1 MKKTIKVMMLGLR
14 GNLKYVF
21 SYVIIVLS
29 ITCISIGS
37 TMIQK
42 EIINTAERDLVTGVL
57 SKRFVVG
64 CIVFSIMLFLV
75 NASKFLHTYVHN
87 LVQQNIEIK
96 LKKCLMFSSYKTP
109 HDEFYKTD
117 FQKKYSFVCKNM
129 QNISRYILSV
139 LNTVF
144 NHGVSIVTISVIFL
158 LYVPELFVYMIAI
171 AVIYAVT
178 YIYTSKKK
186 YNMSKEQIGYQR
198 EADYYSDVLMKKEH
212 AKEIRL
218 YGVQHAFVDMWK
230 SIYQKLFRERYKLA
244 NKNNRLTMLTEY
256 VSFFCQAGVM
266 FLLVY
271 KCYIRAIN
279 LGEFVLLF
287 GLLEKCK
294 VNILFVVNNIIAGT
308 YEVSLYMN
316 DYADFVFP
324 ISKEADKQ
332 IQECRIGE
340 ETRFFGEFQH
350 MSIENISYKY
360 PNGDKEAVHEVSFNI
375 NKGEIVCILGYNG
388 SGKTTLVKLLSGILT
403 PQNGLLKIN
412 DVDCSL
418 CKKEDLFQYYGIAFQ
433 DFPRYSLSVHDTVG
447 IGKIERLNNEQEI
460 IDAYNRTGLNHVI
473 ENKSLS
479 YEVILGKEYDAEG
492 IDLSGGEWQQ
502 VILTQAH
509 MGKPDILVF
518 DEPTASL
525 DPIEEMKILEN
536 LRLQIE
542 DRTAILISHRI
553 GFARIAD
560 RIVVLDDGRLVEQGS
575 HDELLSRKGIYYK
588 MFTTLQELYV

>member
-1 MKKTIKVMMLGLR
+1 MKKTVKVMALGLK
-14 GNLKYVF
+14 GNLRFVL
-21 SYVIIVLS
+21 SYVITVLL
-29 ITCISIGS
+29 ITCISIGA

-42 EIINTAERDLVTGVL
+42 EIINTAGDDLVAGTL
-57 SKRFVVG
+57 SKRFISE

-129 QNISRYILSV
+129 QNISRYILSI

-144 NHGVSIVTISVIFL
+144 NHGVSLVAISIIFL
-158 LYVPELFVYMIAI
+158 SYVPALFFYMVAIAI
-171 AVIYAVT
+171 TYAVT

-186 YNMSKEQIGYQR
+186 YNMSKEQISYQR

-218 YGVQHAFVDMWK
+218 YGVQRRFIDMWRK
-230 SIYQKLFRERYKLA
+230 IYQNLFRERYKLA
-244 NKNNRLTMLTEY
+244 NKNNRLTMLTEF

-271 KCYIRAIN
+271 KCFSGDIN

-287 GLLEKCK
+287 GLLEKSK
-294 VNILFVVNNIIAGT
+294 INILFVVNNIIAGT

-316 DYADFVFP
+316 DYADFVLP
-324 ISKEADKQ
+324 LSKEDSKQ
-332 IQECRIGE
+332 IQECCAGK
-340 ETRFFGEFQH
+340 ETKVFGEFH
-350 MSIENISYKY
+350 KMSIENVSYKY
-360 PNGDKEAVHEVSFNI
+360 PNGEKEAVQDVSFKI

-388 SGKTTLVKLLSGILT
+388 SGKTTLVKMLSGILS
-403 PQNGLLKIN
+403 PNNGEVKIN
-412 DVDCSL
+412 DMDCSSFQ
-418 CKKEDLFQYYGIAFQ
+418 KQDIYQYYGIAFQ
-433 DFPRYSLSVHDTVG
+433 DFPRYSLSIRDTVG
-447 IGKIERLNNEQEI
+447 IGKIERMNDEKEI
-460 IDAYNRTGLNHVI
+460 IDAYERTGLDRLI
-473 ENKSLS
+473 EKKFSS
-479 YEVILGKEYDAEG
+479 DEVILGKEYDAEG
-492 IDLSGGEWQQ
+492 VDLSGGEWQQ
-502 VILTQAH
+502 VILAQAH
-509 MGKPDILVF
+509 MGNPDILIF

-536 LRLQIE
+536 LRMQIE
-542 DRTAILISHRI
+542 DRTAVLISHRI

-560 RIVVLDDGRLVEQGS
+560 RIVVMDGGRLVEQGS
-575 HDELLSRKGIYYK
+575 HDELLCQKGVYYK

>member
-1 MKKTIKVMMLGLR
+1 MKKTIKVMALGLK
-14 GNLKYVF
+14 GNWRYIF
-21 SYVIIVLS
+21 SYVIMVFL

-42 EIINTAERDLVTGVL
+42 EIINTAERDIATGVM
-57 SKRFVVG
+57 SRSFATKCMF
-64 CIVFSIMLFLV
+64 FSVMLFLV

-87 LVQQNIEIK
+87 LVQQNIEMK
-96 LKKCLMFSSYKTP
+96 LKKCLMFSSYRTP
-109 HDEFYKTD
+109 HDEYYKTD

-129 QNISRYILSV
+129 QNISRYILSI

-144 NHGVSIVTISVIFL
+144 NHGVSIVAISVIFL
-158 LYVPELFVYMIAI
+158 LYVPELFVYMVAIAI
-171 AVIYAVT
+171 IYALT

-198 EADYYSDVLMKKEH
+198 EADYYSDVLMKKEY

-218 YGVQHAFVDMWK
+218 YGVQHTFIDMWRN
-230 SIYQKLFRERYKLA
+230 IYQNLFCERYKLA
-244 NKNNRLTMLTEY
+244 NKNNRLTMLTELI
-256 VSFFCQAGVM
+256 SFFCQAGVM

-271 KCYIRAIN
+271 KCFFRVIN

-287 GLLEKCK
+287 GLLEKSK
-294 VNILFVVNNIIAGT
+294 ANIMFVVNNIIAGT

-324 ISKEADKQ
+324 ISKAENKQ
-332 IQECRIGE
+332 IQECHVGE
-340 ETRFFGEFQH
+340 ETKIYGEFQQV
-350 MSIENISYKY
+350 SIENVSYKY
-360 PNGDKEAVHEVSFNI
+360 PNGEKEAVHNVSLNI

-388 SGKTTLVKLLSGILT
+388 SGKTTLVKMLSGILS
-403 PQNGLLKIN
+403 PHSGLLKIN
-412 DVDCSL
+412 GIECSS
-418 CKKEDLFQYYGIAFQ
+418 CRKEDIYQYYGIAFQ
-433 DFPRYSLSVHDTVG
+433 DFPRYSLSMHDTVG
-447 IGKIERLNNEQEI
+447 IGKIERLNDENEVN
-460 IDAYNRTGLNHVI
+460 DAYNRTGLNAFI
-473 ENKSLS
+473 ENNFSDD
-479 YEVILGKEYDAEG
+479 EVILGKEYDAKG

-509 MGKPDILVF
+509 MGKPDVLIF

-536 LRLQIE
+536 LRMQIE
-542 DRTAILISHRI
+542 DRTAVLISHRI

-560 RIVVLDDGRLVEQGS
+560 KIVVIDEGRLVEQGS
-575 HDELLSRKGIYYK
+575 HDELLSQKGIYYK